1 MGGMGGGRSEEVGRK
16 WGPEDRLRVD
26 NKAFTKVLI
35 LRRRVAPREVSALA
49 P

>member
-1 MGGMGGGRSEEVGRK
+1 MGGMGRVRSEEVGRE
-16 WGPEDRLRVD
+16 GPEDRLRVD
-26 NKAFTKVLI
+26 NKAFPRALI